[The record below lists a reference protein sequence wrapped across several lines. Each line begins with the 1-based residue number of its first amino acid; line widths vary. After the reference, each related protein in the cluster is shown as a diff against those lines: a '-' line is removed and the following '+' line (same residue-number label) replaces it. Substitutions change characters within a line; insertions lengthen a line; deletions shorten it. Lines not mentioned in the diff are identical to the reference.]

1 MEDIDDSHNDNKGA
15 FWKKNTKN
23 VPGSIKPVYGAMH
36 PPRLES
42 QPSTPKKGDSLKYK
56 HKRNASSSSFQDF
69 QQSTD
74 DAWDLGDDDFYVV
87 SDVKILPRVAQSTA
101 ISVITNHSELN
112 KLSLYNHENSK
123 NGSRSINSPSSSPE
137 IRAAAMQ
144 RLAIQKDASSP
155 SRHPSPPVIS
165 HMHPQGPGLGI
176 RQTPYSY
183 PQRVS
188 TREPLQS
195 HNSPGVTE
203 REIARLEKFSTL
215 LKGPNTDLDDL
226 RKLSWS
232 GIPTSV
238 RPDTWRLLSGY
249 LPANAD
255 RRKSS
260 LERKRVEYFNFIRQY
275 YDTRHEDV
283 YQETY
288 RQIHIDVPRMSPLVP
303 LFQQEIVQE
312 AFERVLYIW
321 AIRHPASGYVQGM
334 NDLVTPFFVVFL
346 QEVVPPDTE
355 VEEYDVSEL
364 SRDKLQEIE
373 ADSFWCMSKLLDGI
387 QDNYTFAQPGIQSKV
402 NLLKELTQRIDA
414 PLHEHLHRHSVEY
427 LQFSFRWM
435 NNLLMRELPL
445 RCTIRLW
452 DTYLSETNGF
462 STFHLYVC
470 AAFLTHWS
478 KDLLQEKDFQGLM
491 LTLQNL
497 PTLHW
502 GNEEMSLLVAEA
514 YRLKFMFA
522 DAPNHLQLTKK

>member
-1 MEDIDDSHNDNKGA
+1 
-15 FWKKNTKN
+15 
-23 VPGSIKPVYGAMH
+23 
-36 PPRLES
+36 
-42 QPSTPKKGDSLKYK
+42 
-56 HKRNASSSSFQDF
+56 
-69 QQSTD
+69 
-74 DAWDLGDDDFYVV
+74 
-87 SDVKILPRVAQSTA
+87 
-101 ISVITNHSELN
+101 
-112 KLSLYNHENSK
+112 
-123 NGSRSINSPSSSPE
+123 
-137 IRAAAMQ
+137 MQ

-176 RQTPYSY
+176 RQTPHSY

-232 GIPTSV
+232 GIPTPV

-275 YDTRHEDV
+275 YDTRYEDV

-312 AFERVLYIW
+312 V
-321 AIRHPASGYVQGM
+321 
-334 NDLVTPFFVVFL
+334 N
-346 QEVVPPDTE
+346 TE

-522 DAPNHLQLTKK
+522 DAPNHLQLTKKSPLHEHLHRHSVEYLQFSFRWMNNLLMRELPLRCTIRLWDTYLSETNGFSTFHLYVCAAFLTHWSKDLLQEKDFQGLMLTLQNLPTLHWGNEEMSLLVAEAYRLKFMFADAPNHLQLTKK